1 MAVFRLI
8 ELSLTA
14 EGNTPYLAFRSF
26 FNVCRMQTTLF
37 PFSRSSTELDITS
50 TIQVVIAFEDLAAG
64 KRAKQVYD
72 YLTHR
77 LTDFEFDHEVWKF
90 SALECPSLTETA
102 ARQAAAAD
110 IIMLSLHGNKEIPQS
125 VKDWIETWIGQNGNP
140 MALVVLFDRDNQEFQ
155 DMNKTRLYLED
166 VARRGKLDLFMQPQ
180 KSVEAELEAT
190 KPADF
195 SEDFAEVGYTSIPR
209 FGIND

>member
-1 MAVFRLI
+1 
-8 ELSLTA
+8 
-14 EGNTPYLAFRSF
+14 
-26 FNVCRMQTTLF
+26 MQTTLF
-37 PFSRSSTELDITS
+37 PFSTSSTELDITS

-90 SALECPSLTETA
+90 SALECPRLMETA
-102 ARQAAAAD
+102 GHQAVAAD
-110 IIMLSLHGNKEIPQS
+110 IIMLSLHGHREIPKP
-125 VKDWIETWIGQNGNP
+125 VKDWIETWLGQNGNP
-140 MALVVLFDRDNQEFQ
+140 MALVVLFDRDNQNFQ
-155 DMNKTRLYLED
+155 EMSKTRLYLED

-180 KSVEAELEAT
+180 KAVEEEIQALQ
-190 KPADF
+190 PINF
-195 SEDFAEVGYTSIPR
+195 SEDFEEVGYTSIPR

>member
-1 MAVFRLI
+1 MEVFTTP
-8 ELSLTA
+8 LT
-14 EGNTPYLAFRSF
+14 LL
-26 FNVCRMQTTLF
+26 VMQTTLF
-37 PFSRSSTELDITS
+37 PFSQSSTELEITS

-90 SALECPSLTETA
+90 SALECPRLLEAA

-110 IIMLSLHGNKEIPQS
+110 IVMLSLHGHKEIPQT
-125 VKDWIETWIGQNGNP
+125 VKDWIEAWLGENGNP
-140 MALVVLFDRDNQEFQ
+140 TALVVLFDRDNQNFQ
-155 DMNKTRLYLED
+155 EMSKTRLYLED

-180 KSVEAELEAT
+180 KSVEVELELFERMESM
-190 KPADF
+190 D
-195 SEDFAEVGYTSIPR
+195 DFAEVSHTSIPR

>member
-1 MAVFRLI
+1 
-8 ELSLTA
+8 
-14 EGNTPYLAFRSF
+14 
-26 FNVCRMQTTLF
+26 MQTTLF
-37 PFSRSSTELDITS
+37 PFSKSSTELDITS

-64 KRAKQVYD
+64 KRGKQVYD

-90 SALECPSLTETA
+90 SALECERILESA

-110 IIMLSLHGNKEIPQS
+110 IIMLALHGSNPLPEALKN
-125 VKDWIETWIGQNGNP
+125 WIETWVGQNGNP
-140 MALVVLFDRDNQEFQ
+140 MALVVLFDQECEATPE
-155 DMNKTRLYLED
+155 MMKTRAYLEE

-180 KSVEAELEAT
+180 KSRNMLTEESR
-190 KPADF
+190 PHF
-195 SEDFAEVGYTSIPR
+195 DFAEEFEASTYVSIPR